1 MALELTSHA
10 VRTQAGTRQV
20 LVVTPTQP
28 IEAGREKLE
37 TLRGSLATSNVD
49 MEIVEHLRGKG
60 FGAYEA
66 FVFRGRAEDGNGS
79 WQFARD
85 LDESEANEMAYLMFR
100 SQLELNRLCA
110 AAGMFDN
117 LYVEF
122 GGAELEAFSRAT
134 ARMANEIRE
143 QSPNYVRG
151 ESPEDRLARLDL
163 WLVERHA
170 FYSAMPLEVLLERI
184 LPPRLSRLDGRRS
197 ELRSMLE
204 GLPPGSIPL

>member
-10 VRTQAGTRQV
+10 VRTGAGTRHV
-20 LVVTPTQP
+20 LVVTPTGS

-37 TLRGSLATSNVD
+37 QLRDSLATSTVD
-49 MEIVEHLRGKG
+49 LEIVEHLQDKG

-66 FVFRGRAEDGNGS
+66 FVFRGRSEDDRGS
-79 WQFARD
+79 WRFAPD
-85 LDESEANEMAYLMFR
+85 LDESEINELSYLMFR
-100 SQLELNRLCA
+100 AQLELNRLCA
-110 AAGMFDN
+110 AVGMFDN
-117 LYVEF
+117 LYIEF
-122 GGAELEAFSRAT
+122 GAEELAAFARAT
-134 ARMANEIRE
+134 SRMASEIRE
-143 QSPNYVRG
+143 QRPNYVRG

-163 WLVERHA
+163 WIVERHT

-184 LPPRLSRLDGRRS
+184 LPPRLGRLDGRRN